1 MRGAAL
7 GFAALLLG
15 ACAELPAVT
24 ADTCGNNVV
33 EGVEECDGTEGCG
46 AADSGNACSFVCDA
60 SGAGCP
66 AEGGYQCGADQRCRV
81 PTETF
86 AVGAVQTAGA
96 YGTSAVDMDGDGA
109 LDLLGY
115 DSRGLLIRWGDWEGV
130 LGSSTRLSVPLQFQ
144 ETTTLDVDFNGHRD
158 VALPIA
164 SLGFGL
170 FLGDGSRGMSP
181 AAQSAIDLE
190 FGPGSECV
198 EVTMGSIRVDGSQTG
213 EPQLL
218 MTLAGTFM
226 GFLQD
231 DDSCNEDPDFD
242 CLISAT
248 PGPLVDGRFI
258 SAPLGY
264 GPLNGVVAAE
274 QFSAAVVGQDTV
286 SVWGED
292 VAPDNLRPQRIAMW
306 TLDQPFA
313 EDGHLDFA
321 DIDGDGCKDLVA
333 DTGTGGSLQVAYSQL
348 FFTACAGLQA
358 TITTLPRPP
367 GVVLGIGDINDDARA
382 DIIFTTTFTD
392 TSGGIEGNAIFGF
405 DPEGGGVFGPIT
417 ALQET
422 PTSAIVLD
430 YNHDGWRDVVVT
442 YDGVQ
447 TVDFFL
453 NYDGVGFSRFPIEV
467 GGVPRRPVVG
477 DFDGDLLE
485 DIVVSVVDPTDPL
498 GNDRAV
504 VVYGEA
510 SGRPLGAQYLGDFVS
525 VARPVKVE
533 GGVQATTDSVM
544 LVSNKISETVE
555 DCDHRL
561 SVLIGDTS
569 RQPVSPYIHLFSRDA
584 GPPEPVFPIGVVDMS
599 GAAGP
604 RVLAMGLIAPEAA
617 TDPDVGIS
625 VLGFDGTNYV
635 EEGTTDVLSGG
646 NVAVFEL
653 LSSLWRTG
661 DVDGDGD
668 GDAMTLTYGK
678 AVKTSIAGGD
688 LSTAL
693 QDLPVELAGTSWFD
707 LVDMDADGDL
717 DVIGNGAGGE
727 VPEGNEQPVAPASHF
742 WLVENDG
749 GTLDFSAPVVLA
761 MPADLYCVAAE
772 VIVSNPT
779 GLPQVIASCYHDT
792 AEASS
797 AVLAIGT
804 FDPAADAENVSAVR
818 ILTIDGELFA
828 LEVAD
833 FTGDGL
839 EDIAVVGTV
848 TTTILR
854 QCRGD
859 EVFFGTCTALDPL

>member
-1 MRGAAL
+1 VRSAAL
-7 GFAALLLG
+7 VVAAVLLG

-24 ADTCGNNVV
+24 PDTCGNGVV

-46 AADSGNACSFVCDA
+46 ASDGSNACFLVCDA
-60 SGAGCP
+60 SGTGCP
-66 AEGGYQCGADQRCRV
+66 AEGGYQCGGDQRCRV

-86 AVGAVQTAGA
+86 AVGAVQSAGA
-96 YGTSAVDMDGDGA
+96 YGVSAVDMDGDGA
-109 LDLLGY
+109 RDLLGY

-130 LGSSTRLSVPLQFQ
+130 LGSSTRLSLPLQFQ

-170 FLGDGSRGMSP
+170 FLGDGARGMSP

-190 FGPGSECV
+190 FGPGNECL

-231 DDSCNEDPDFD
+231 DDSCVDDPDFD

-264 GPLNGVVAAE
+264 GPINGVVAAE
-274 QFSAAVVGQDTV
+274 QFSAAVVGQNTV

-292 VAPDNLRPQRIAMW
+292 IAPDNLRPQRVAMW
-306 TLDQPFA
+306 SLDQPFA
-313 EDGHLDFA
+313 DDGHLNFA
-321 DIDGDGCKDLVA
+321 DLDGDGCKDLVA

-348 FFTACAGLQA
+348 FFTACAGLQS
-358 TITTLPRPP
+358 TITTRPRPP
-367 GVVLGIGDINDDARA
+367 GTPIGIGDITGDGRA
-382 DIIFTTTFTD
+382 DVIFTTTFTD
-392 TSGGIEGNAIFGF
+392 TGDGIEGNAIFGW
-405 DPEGGGVFGPIT
+405 DPEGGGVFGPIA
-417 ALQET
+417 ALQEA
-422 PTSAIVLD
+422 PLSAVVLD
-430 YNHDGWRDVVVT
+430 YNHDGWRDIVVT

-447 TVDFFL
+447 VVDFFL

-467 GGVPRRPVVG
+467 GGVPRVPVVG

-504 VVYGEA
+504 AIYGEA
-510 SGRPLGAQYLGDFVS
+510 SGRPIGAQYLGDFVS
-525 VARPVKVE
+525 EARPIKVE

-544 LVSNKISETVE
+544 LVSNRIVETVE

-569 RQPVSPYIHLFSRDA
+569 RQPVSPYIHLFSREA
-584 GPPEPVFPIGVVDMS
+584 GAPEPMFPIGVVDMS

-625 VLGFDGTNYV
+625 VLGFDGTNYI

-646 NVAVFEL
+646 DVAVFEL

-661 DVDGDGD
+661 DLDGDGD
-668 GDAMTLTYGK
+668 GDALTLTTGK
-678 AVKTSIAGGD
+678 SVKMSMGGGD
-688 LSTAL
+688 LSVAT
-693 QDLPVELAGTSWFD
+693 QDLPDELFANSWFD

-717 DVIGNGAGGE
+717 DVIGNGQGGPAPAG
-727 VPEGNEQPVAPASHF
+727 NDAPVAPASHF
-742 WLVENDG
+742 WMVENDG
-749 GTLDFSAPVVLA
+749 GALDFGSPVTLA
-761 MPADLYCVAAE
+761 MPDDLYCVAAE
-772 VIVSNPT
+772 VIVSDPS
-779 GLPQVIASCYHDT
+779 GRPQVIASCYRST
-792 AEASS
+792 AENTS

-804 FDPAADAENVSAVR
+804 FDPDADPENVSAVR
-818 ILTIDGELFA
+818 TLTVDGELFA

-854 QCRGD
+854 QCRAD
-859 EVFFGTCTALDPL
+859 EVFFGTCTGLDPL